1 MTEHIEELQQA
12 IVDGDEDRAI
22 EATEKALD
30 EGADPQD
37 TISAASEILSVV
49 GDKYDTG
56 EYFLFDLVASGDAMN
71 GAREILEQ
79 AIKEKGEERE
89 SEGKVVI
96 GTVEGDIHNIGKKI
110 LGAVLTARGYE
121 VFDLG
126 VEVPPEDFV
135 EKIKEVD
142 SDAVGASA
150 LLTTTKEKQRD
161 LVETLDEE
169 GLREDVTI
177 MVGGAPCTE
186 EWKNEIG
193 ADVYGEDA
201 FTAVN
206 QLEET
211 MTQQS
216 EA

>member
-1 MTEHIEELQQA
+1 MTEHIEEMKQA
-12 IVDGDEDRAI
+12 IVDGDEEKAA
-22 EATEKALD
+22 EATRNAL
-30 EGADPQD
+30 EAGADPQE
-37 TISAASEILSVV
+37 TISAASEVLGEV
-49 GDKYDTG
+49 GDKYDAG

-71 GAREILEQ
+71 AAREILEK
-79 AIKEKGEERE
+79 AIREKGEERE

-126 VEVPPEDFV
+126 VEVPASEFV
-135 EKIKEVD
+135 EKIEEVG

-150 LLTTTKEKQRD
+150 LLTTTKEKQRE
-161 LVETLDEE
+161 LVETLEEE
-169 GLREDVTI
+169 GLRDDVLI

-206 QLEET
+206 ELEDSMAQVT
-211 MTQQS
+211 GV
-216 EA
+216 